1 MMKSKINV
9 CRIIYEFIPGTGGS
23 VIHTV
28 ELSRHMVPYVNRQ
41 FIIAPRLETDTAKID
56 GDLPFDIYRVNY
68 CRFALLRR
76 FKKRVI
82 PFLPIAPLIHISFG
96 MSAIKKVMELNKKHG
111 IDIIHTHGVG
121 TGPAGRIAGIIIK
134 KPVVWMVDG
143 TCLAYSK
150 ISGAYETIVTRFF
163 KPMAL
168 LVVDDGSRA
177 PEKFTKILKNR
188 TTVVYHGI
196 DTNIYAPMV
205 KSKNI
210 MSKMGLNRDNFI
222 VFSPHSLIP
231 VKGVEYAIEA
241 FGIFIGNYQIN
252 DAFLIIAG
260 KGHLE
265 QKLKHLANTLKVT
278 DHILFID
285 SIEHSKMPEY
295 YALADIVLATSASQ
309 VYGNMNLVVQE
320 AMACGKPVLAFNTG
334 NTSRIIVDGYNGLL
348 AEPGDVVMLAN
359 NINIIYED
367 KKIGEELGNNAREFI
382 IKNKSW
388 EKRIRQELLIYE
400 KLLCNE
406 DDKDQF

>member
-1 MMKSKINV
+1 
-9 CRIIYEFIPGTGGS
+9 
-23 VIHTV
+23 
-28 ELSRHMVPYVNRQ
+28 
-41 FIIAPRLETDTAKID
+41 
-56 GDLPFDIYRVNY
+56 
-68 CRFALLRR
+68 
-76 FKKRVI
+76 
-82 PFLPIAPLIHISFG
+82 
-96 MSAIKKVMELNKKHG
+96 
-111 IDIIHTHGVG
+111 
-121 TGPAGRIAGIIIK
+121 
-134 KPVVWMVDG
+134 
-143 TCLAYSK
+143 
-150 ISGAYETIVTRFF
+150 
-163 KPMAL
+163 
-168 LVVDDGSRA
+168 
-177 PEKFTKILKNR
+177 
-188 TTVVYHGI
+188 
-196 DTNIYAPMV
+196 
-205 KSKNI
+205 
-210 MSKMGLNRDNFI
+210 
-222 VFSPHSLIP
+222 
-231 VKGVEYAIEA
+231 
-241 FGIFIGNYQIN
+241 GIFIGNYQIN